1 VIDAKLRRRH
11 MSGGERAIAAAKLAN
26 LERGDNQHAQMCAS
40 SPISQSNA
48 ADMLDVSRR
57 SGPKRRQG

>member
-1 VIDAKLRRRH
+1 